1 MIFDF
6 NNDID
11 IIYALDYFIKRDSNN
26 LKIYNPSNFNFDL
39 NDLNTLYKNYVTENE
54 IKEIENIGNFAN
66 KAIYVLNNNI
76 LLSTYSLF
84 F

>member
-26 LKIYNPSNFNFDL
+26 LKIYKPSKFNFDL
-39 NDLNTLYKNYVTENE
+39 NDLDNLDKNYVTENE
-54 IKEIENIGNFAN
+54 LKEWV
-66 KAIYVLNNNI
+66 K
-76 LLSTYSLF
+76 
-84 F
+84 

>member
-1 MIFDF
+1 MNKQIIKCYNLIEDMRQFMIFDF

-39 NDLNTLYKNYVTENE
+39 NDLDNLYKNYVTENE
-54 IKEIENIGNFAN
+54 IK
-66 KAIYVLNNNI
+66 
-76 LLSTYSLF
+76 
-84 F
+84 

>member
-11 IIYALDYFIKRDSNN
+11 IIYALDYFIKRYSNN

-39 NDLNTLYKNYVTENE
+39 NDLDNLYKNYVTENE
-54 IKEIENIGNFAN
+54 IREWVK
-66 KAIYVLNNNI
+66 
-76 LLSTYSLF
+76 
-84 F
+84 

>member
-39 NDLNTLYKNYVTENE
+39 NDLDNLYKNYVTENE
-54 IKEIENIGNFAN
+54 IRERIK
-66 KAIYVLNNNI
+66 
-76 LLSTYSLF
+76 
-84 F
+84 

>member
-1 MIFDF
+1 MNKQIIKRYNLIMDMRQFMIFDF

-39 NDLNTLYKNYVTENE
+39 NDLDNLYKNYVTENE
-54 IKEIENIGNFAN
+54 LKEWV
-66 KAIYVLNNNI
+66 K
-76 LLSTYSLF
+76 
-84 F
+84 

>member
-39 NDLNTLYKNYVTENE
+39 NDLENLYRKYVTENE
-54 IKEIENIGNFAN
+54 IK
-66 KAIYVLNNNI
+66 
-76 LLSTYSLF
+76 
-84 F
+84 

>member
-26 LKIYNPSNFNFDL
+26 LKIYNPINFNFDL
-39 NDLNTLYKNYVTENE
+39 NDLDNLYKNYVTENE
-54 IKEIENIGNFAN
+54 IRERIK
-66 KAIYVLNNNI
+66 
-76 LLSTYSLF
+76 
-84 F
+84 